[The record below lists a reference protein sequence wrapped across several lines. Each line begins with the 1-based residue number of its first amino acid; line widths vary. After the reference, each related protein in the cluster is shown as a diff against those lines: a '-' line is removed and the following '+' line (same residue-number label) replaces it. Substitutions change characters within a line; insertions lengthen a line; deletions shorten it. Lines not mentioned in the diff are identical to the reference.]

1 MIQEWS
7 IIQGIIEFLWG
18 LGLFLFGITFF
29 EKAVSEFAKRWFKK
43 MIKKWTSNNFAS
55 FITGLL
61 STMILESSNLV
72 SVLVLSFVWAWI
84 LSLIQALSV
93 MLWANVWTTIIS
105 AIFWSVGMSYD
116 TKMVMF
122 PLLLIWAII
131 LFLFKKK
138 EKLSKIGNVIIG
150 LSLIFLALDHIKCG
164 VMDLTNYIDLGAFCD
179 MPVIVFFF
187 IGLLLTSLIQSGTA
201 IFIITLTSL
210 STNLISLDAWLWIL
224 LWCYLGSTITIVL
237 ASLWWTAI
245 KKQVATWHV
254 GFNIFVVLMG
264 LSTIPLIRALFNEIL
279 IPHFWLI
286 PSFTWFYVSFRALC
300 ALIVMPFIPKISKL
314 FKKYITDKEQGFM
327 LSIEKI
333 EQPIDEDIAFI
344 AIKQDILFYL
354 KKIINYNLNIW
365 DFYITEVKKKEKS
378 DQELLSESLDLEK
391 NDLKNTYL
399 NLKNIQDS
407 LLNFLLLLNQNNN
420 QTVDE
425 IEKNNI
431 LYQVIVGIG
440 DSSKSLKDVSDII
453 DDWKWSTSEILQ
465 QDYKTMRKIVLDFY
479 KELLEV
485 LVNLD
490 DQNAKEMLHILLE
503 KIQKNDKKYIKMFKI
518 EWTDVKLA
526 NLIQVNR
533 SFSISCISLVNA
545 IEKIEL
551 NKEEKKYMKEYF

>member
-1 MIQEWS
+1 
-7 IIQGIIEFLWG
+7 
-18 LGLFLFGITFF
+18 
-29 EKAVSEFAKRWFKK
+29 
-43 MIKKWTSNNFAS
+43 
-55 FITGLL
+55 
-61 STMILESSNLV
+61 
-72 SVLVLSFVWAWI
+72 
-84 LSLIQALSV
+84 
-93 MLWANVWTTIIS
+93 
-105 AIFWSVGMSYD
+105 
-116 TKMVMF
+116 
-122 PLLLIWAII
+122 
-131 LFLFKKK
+131 
-138 EKLSKIGNVIIG
+138 
-150 LSLIFLALDHIKCG
+150 
-164 VMDLTNYIDLGAFCD
+164 
-179 MPVIVFFF
+179 
-187 IGLLLTSLIQSGTA
+187 
-201 IFIITLTSL
+201 
-210 STNLISLDAWLWIL
+210 
-224 LWCYLGSTITIVL
+224 
-237 ASLWWTAI
+237 
-245 KKQVATWHV
+245 
-254 GFNIFVVLMG
+254 
-264 LSTIPLIRALFNEIL
+264 
-279 IPHFWLI
+279 
-286 PSFTWFYVSFRALC
+286 
-300 ALIVMPFIPKISKL
+300 MPFIPKISKL

-518 EWTDVKLA
+518 E
-526 NLIQVNR
+526 
-533 SFSISCISLVNA
+533 
-545 IEKIEL
+545 
-551 NKEEKKYMKEYF
+551 